1 MNFWLIL
8 KLLTVFVFLVMFLRG
23 SRLVWGVG
31 LLTVTTAVLLDAVL
45 TTFGREE
52 IQQQLGFFF
61 YVISGALFGGAAVWL
76 WGLVRPLTIVG
87 QSTPTPVV
95 KVNPTPIRPPAA
107 EQPGAVFDRQMLYDQ
122 IRQRLSPQDVLD
134 LIFDLGLEENEV
146 VGLNQDVAQVI
157 VRLMDTAEERGQ
169 SGALALAVERILLPP
184 TAEDLPRL
192 EKLNADS
199 PRTVLRHYLLSH
211 YNLAQLEAMAGELGM
226 DWEQLT
232 GRNKKEKVRELLLF
246 LYRRNR
252 LGDLLALLHGP
263 PASHPTPAGT

>member
-8 KLLTVFVFLVMFLRG
+8 KLLAVLVFLIMFLRG

-45 TTFGREE
+45 TTFGRQE
-52 IQQQLGFFF
+52 IRQQLGFFF
-61 YVISGALFGGAAVWL
+61 YVISGAIFGGAAVWL
-76 WGLVRPLTIVG
+76 WGLVRPLTVVN
-87 QSTPTPVV
+87 QPTSTPAV
-95 KVNPTPIRPPAA
+95 KLNPNPTHPPTAA

-146 VGLNQDVAQVI
+146 VGLEQDMAHVI

-169 SGALALAVERILLPP
+169 AGALALAVERILLPP
-184 TAEDLPRL
+184 TPADLPRL

-211 YNLAQLEAMAGELGM
+211 YNLAQLEQMAQQMEM

-232 GRNKKEKVRELLLF
+232 GRNKKEKVRELLLH

-252 LGDLLALLHGP
+252 LGDLLLLMQNP
-263 PASHPTPAGT
+263 EA